1 MSCCRR
7 FPAGALAAVLAA
19 VWASAVISS
28 ARSSSKYLGIT
39 GEVNRPHATFGAWLI
54 GKSSRPI

>member
-7 FPAGALAAVLAA
+7 FPAGELSAVLEA

-28 ARSSSKYLGIT
+28 ARSSSKHLGIT
-39 GEVNRPHATFGAWLI
+39 GEVNMPHATFGAWVI
-54 GKSSRPI
+54 GEFSRPI